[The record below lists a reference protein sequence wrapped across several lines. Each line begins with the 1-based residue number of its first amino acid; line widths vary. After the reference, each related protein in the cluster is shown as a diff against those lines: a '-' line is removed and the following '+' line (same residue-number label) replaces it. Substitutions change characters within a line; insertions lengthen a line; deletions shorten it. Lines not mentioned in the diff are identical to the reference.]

1 MYHGPDVPSRGVPLC
16 DADGVGRAPFAA
28 ALAGLLSACATAGG
42 AAPPAGPDTAAALPG
57 YRTVAELRLPGGVS
71 RWDYQLL
78 DGRTGRLYLAHQGAN
93 QVVVVD
99 TAQLRVVG
107 TVPAIE
113 SVQGLALA
121 PALGRLY
128 AAATGS
134 NEVAVID
141 VASGRVV
148 DRVPAGEAPD
158 GLVYVSSPGR
168 LFVSDSSTAET
179 VIDVQSDRP
188 SGRIELG
195 AGLGDSQYD
204 PWTGRVL
211 VAVAARHE
219 LVALDPRSNAVVARY
234 PLPGCDGAQGVQVDV
249 VGRDRAFVAC
259 ESNARLLALDL
270 DSGRITASLEVGPG
284 PDILSLD
291 PGLHRLYVAS
301 ESGILTVVD
310 AAGMAPTVLASGPAG
325 PDAHSV
331 AVDPDTH
338 LVYLPLAGVRGR
350 SVLRVLAPQ

>member
-1 MYHGPDVPSRGVPLC
+1 MAGVV
-16 DADGVGRAPFAA
+16 A
-28 ALAGLLSACATAGG
+28 ACATAGR
-42 AAPPAGPDTAAALPG
+42 ASPPAGPDTAAAVPG
-57 YRTVAELRLPGGVS
+57 YRTVAEVRLPGAAA

-78 DGRTGRLYLAHQGAN
+78 DGRTGRLYLAHQGAD

-128 AAATGS
+128 AAATAR

-141 VASGRVV
+141 VTSGEVLA
-148 DRVPAGEAPD
+148 RVPAGEAPD
-158 GLVYVSSPGR
+158 GLAYVSSPAR
-168 LFVSDSSTAET
+168 LFVSDSGGTAET
-179 VIDVQSDRP
+179 IIDVESNRP
-188 SGRIELG
+188 RGRIELG

-219 LVALDPRSNAVVARY
+219 LVALDPRSEKVVARY

-249 VGRDRAFVAC
+249 AGQDRAFVAC
-259 ESNARLLALDL
+259 EGNGRLLALDL
-270 DSGRITASLEVGPG
+270 DTGRVTASLEVGAD
-284 PDILSLD
+284 PDVLSLD
-291 PGLHRLYVAS
+291 PALHRLYVAS
-301 ESGILTVVD
+301 ESGVLTVVD
-310 AAGMAPTVLASGPAG
+310 AAGQGLAVLARGPAG
-325 PDAHSV
+325 PNAHSV

-338 LVYLPLAGVRGR
+338 LVYLPLASVQGR